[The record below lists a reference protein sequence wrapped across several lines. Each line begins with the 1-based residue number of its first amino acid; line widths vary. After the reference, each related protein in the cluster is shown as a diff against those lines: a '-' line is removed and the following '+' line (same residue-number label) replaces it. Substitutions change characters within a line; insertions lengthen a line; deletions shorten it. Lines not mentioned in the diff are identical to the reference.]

1 MTTSSG
7 GEFGNLR
14 RTRPQAP
21 VSDSYK
27 QPSAAPQRHSQVRGS
42 ADFLSLLGVTLPGVA
57 LIATTFIPWISIR
70 LPGLEHKYLTLNE
83 LSGGRFLV
91 GLVAVLMLVGLPLT
105 LVRFRVGSV
114 FLALAAGLFGWF
126 AGLAVVTIGLIR
138 SLIPDVALAGI
149 DVADGLI
156 GQGPGVVLALGAAIV
171 LSAEL
176 ARSFVGADR
185 TQRQSGVYG
194 LLALILIIGLS
205 AANHSRWVVVDS
217 DALNSQIAISGDSLF
232 GSVIISVLTWG
243 AGAFA
248 AGHLAGIAAAKSRI
262 LAVLL
267 ILLAVLKALQL
278 IVVWAGTSFLD
289 WILPSSVGDAANL
302 DLRAGFFFSSA
313 LAVAA
318 LALSLLGL
326 ASPALVDRQVSL
338 KPLSLAPAAALAVAT
353 VAMTF
358 FFNPEASGSTS
369 VGVDSETSTTV
380 GRTVASTTTLAV
392 SSTTTTVSSSA
403 LATGSDSD
411 VTLSTAFVVIADDQ
425 DYICASG
432 SGAFVG
438 DGSFVVTNEHVID
451 TAGLD
456 AGCEWLW
463 VGFGEDPSAEP
474 DTWYSAEVLWSN
486 QRDDLAILELPELR
500 AGETRPLQIRYDRL
514 KLGDEISVFGFPG
527 IGGDTLTLTKGIISG
542 FDIEF
547 GFYKV
552 SAAINKGNSGGPVLD
567 AQGRLIG
574 IATAVFRS
582 EIDCGQ
588 SETCYTDGTN
598 VGLVRPIDAARAA
611 IGEYVK

>member
-7 GEFGNLR
+7 GEFGKLGR
-14 RTRPQAP
+14 MGSRVPASETVQRSMQ
-21 VSDSYK
+21 K
-27 QPSAAPQRHSQVRGS
+27 QGS
-42 ADFLSLLGVTLPGVA
+42 FDLFSLFGFILPGVA
-57 LIATTFIPWISIR
+57 LIATSFVPWISIR

-83 LSGGRFLV
+83 LSGGRLLV
-91 GLVAVLMLVGLPLT
+91 GLVAVLMFVGLPLT

-138 SLIPDVALAGI
+138 SLIPNVALAGI

-156 GQGPGVVLALGAAIV
+156 GQGPGVVLALGAAIL

-176 ARSFVGADR
+176 ARSFEGVERA
-185 TQRQSGVYG
+185 QRQSGIYG
-194 LLALILIIGLS
+194 LLALVLIISLS

-217 DALNSQIAISGDSLF
+217 EALNGQIAISGDSLF
-232 GSVIISVLTWG
+232 GSVIISVFTWG

-248 AGHLAGIAAAKSRI
+248 AGNLAGIAAAKSRI

-267 ILLAVLKALQL
+267 IFLAILKALQL

-289 WILPSSVGDAANL
+289 WLLPSSVGNVANL
-302 DLRAGFFFSSA
+302 ELRAGFFFSVGLS
-313 LAVAA
+313 VVA
-318 LALSLLGL
+318 LALSITGL
-326 ASPALVDRQVSL
+326 ANPALVERQVSL
-338 KPLSLAPAAALAVAT
+338 KPVSLAPAAALAVAA
-353 VAMTF
+353 VVMTF
-358 FFNPEASGSTS
+358 FYSPGTSGDVAAEVSENSSTS
-369 VGVDSETSTTV
+369 VLEAVTTTSTTQP
-380 GRTVASTTTLAV
+380 LAEK
-392 SSTTTTVSSSA
+392 S
-403 LATGSDSD
+403 GSDTD
-411 VTLSTAFVVIADDQ
+411 VTLSTAFVVIADDE

-438 DGSFVVTNEHVID
+438 DGSYVVTNEHVVSSE
-451 TAGLD
+451 GLD
-456 AGCEWLW
+456 AGCDWLW

-474 DTWYSAEVLWSN
+474 DTWYAADVLWN
-486 QRDDLAILELPELR
+486 DREDDLALVQLAELR

-542 FDIEF
+542 FDSEY

-567 AQGRLIG
+567 EQGRLIG

-582 EIDCGQ
+582 EINCDD
-588 SETCYTDGTN
+588 SEICYSDGTN
-598 VGLVRPIDAARAA
+598 VGLVRPIDAVKSA
-611 IGEYVK
+611 IGEYIK

>member
-1 MTTSSG
+1 M
-7 GEFGNLR
+7 
-14 RTRPQAP
+14 
-21 VSDSYK
+21 
-27 QPSAAPQRHSQVRGS
+27 
-42 ADFLSLLGVTLPGVA
+42 LL
-57 LIATTFIPWISIR
+57 
-70 LPGLEHKYLTLNE
+70 
-83 LSGGRFLV
+83 
-91 GLVAVLMLVGLPLT
+91 LVGLPLS

-149 DVADGLI
+149 DMADGLI
-156 GQGPGVVLALGAAIV
+156 GQGPGVVLALGSAIV

-176 ARSFVGADR
+176 ARSFVGTDR

-194 LLALILIIGLS
+194 LLALILVIGLS

-217 DALNSQIAISGDSLF
+217 DVLNSQIAVSGDSLF

-262 LAVLL
+262 LALLL

-289 WILPSSVGDAANL
+289 WVLPSSVGDVANL
-302 DLRAGFFFSSA
+302 DLRAGFFFSAA

-318 LALSLLGL
+318 LALSLFGL

-338 KPLSLAPAAALAVAT
+338 KPLSLAPAAALTVAT

-358 FFNPEASGSTS
+358 FYNPEASGNTA
-369 VGVDSETSTTV
+369 VEANGETSTTV
-380 GRTVASTTTLAV
+380 VRTVAPTTALAMDSTTSTVAGSAV
-392 SSTTTTVSSSA
+392 AS
-403 LATGSDSD
+403 GSDSD
-411 VTLSTAFVVIADDQ
+411 VTLSTAFVVIGDDQ

-456 AGCEWLW
+456 AGCKWLW

-567 AQGRLIG
+567 TQGRLIG

-611 IGEYVK
+611 IGEYVR

>member
-21 VSDSYK
+21 VSDSYQ
-27 QPSAAPQRHSQVRGS
+27 QPSAAPQRHAQVRGS
-42 ADFLSLLGVTLPGVA
+42 VDFLSLLGVILPGVA
-57 LIATTFIPWISIR
+57 LIASSFIPWISIR

-91 GLVAVLMLVGLPLT
+91 GLVAVLMLVGLPLS

-114 FLALAAGLFGWF
+114 FLALGAGLFGWF
-126 AGLAVVTIGLIR
+126 AGLTVVTIGLIR
-138 SLIPDVALAGI
+138 SLIPDFALAGI
-149 DVADGLI
+149 DIADGLI
-156 GQGPGVVLALGAAIV
+156 GQGPGVVLGLGSAIV

-194 LLALILIIGLS
+194 LLALILVIGLS

-289 WILPSSVGDAANL
+289 WILPSSVGDVANL
-302 DLRAGFFFSSA
+302 DLRAGFFFSVV

-318 LALSLLGL
+318 VALSVVGL
-326 ASPALVDRQVSL
+326 ASSHFVERQVSL
-338 KPLSLAPAAALAVAT
+338 KPLSLAPAAALALAA

-358 FFNPEASGSTS
+358 FFNPEASEQVAADVTTTTSTTLRAATTTTSTTESPTTTAAKSSATGSTS
-369 VGVDSETSTTV
+369 
-380 GRTVASTTTLAV
+380 
-392 SSTTTTVSSSA
+392 
-403 LATGSDSD
+403 SDAD
-411 VTLSTAFVVIADDQ
+411 VTLSTAFVVIADND

-438 DGSFVVTNEHVID
+438 DGSFVVTNEHVVNNED
-451 TAGLD
+451 LD
-456 AGCEWLW
+456 AGCDWLW
-463 VGFGEDPSAEP
+463 VGFGEDPSTEP
-474 DTWYSAEVLWSN
+474 DTWYSADVLWSDVE
-486 QRDDLAILELPELR
+486 DDLAILKLPELR
-500 AGETRPLQIRYDRL
+500 AGETRSLPIRYDRL

-542 FDIEF
+542 FDSEF

-552 SAAINKGNSGGPVLD
+552 SAAINAGNSGGPVLD
-567 AQGRLIG
+567 SQGRLIG
-574 IATAVFRS
+574 IATAVFRRES
-582 EIDCGQ
+582 D
-588 SETCYTDGTN
+588 TN

-611 IGEYVK
+611 IGEYVR

>member
-1 MTTSSG
+1 MTASSG

-14 RTRPQAP
+14 RTRPQAL
-21 VSDSYK
+21 VSDSYQ
-27 QPSAAPQRHSQVRGS
+27 QPSVAPRRHSPDRGS
-42 ADFLSLLGVTLPGVA
+42 VDFRSLLGIILPGVA
-57 LIATTFIPWISIR
+57 LIATSFIPWISIR
-70 LPGLEHKYLTLNE
+70 LPGLEHKYLTLNQ

-91 GLVAVLMLVGLPLT
+91 GLVAVLMLVGLPLS
-105 LVRFRVGSV
+105 LARFRVGSV
-114 FLALAAGLFGWF
+114 FLALATGLFGWF
-126 AGLAVVTIGLIR
+126 AGLALVTIGLIR
-138 SLIPDVALAGI
+138 TLIPDVALAGI

-176 ARSFVGADR
+176 ARSFVGTDR
-185 TQRQSGVYG
+185 NQRKSGVYG
-194 LLALILIIGLS
+194 LLALVVIIGLAS
-205 AANHSRWVVVDS
+205 ANHSRWVVVDS
-217 DALNSQIAISGDSLF
+217 QALNSQIAISGDSLF
-232 GSVIISVLTWG
+232 GSVIVSVLTWG

-248 AGHLAGIAAAKSRI
+248 AGHLAGITAAKSRI

-289 WILPSSVGDAANL
+289 WILPSNLGDVANL
-302 DLRAGFFFSSA
+302 DLRMGFFVSGA

-318 LALSLLGL
+318 LALSVIGL
-326 ASPALVDRQVSL
+326 ASPALVDRLVSL
-338 KPLSLAPAAALAVAT
+338 KPMSLAPAAALAVAA

-358 FFNPEASGSTS
+358 LYDPETPGDVAAEVS
-369 VGVDSETSTTV
+369 DSSSTTV
-380 GRTVASTTTLAV
+380 PEAATTTSTSQPLAER
-392 SSTTTTVSSSA
+392 SGGDT
-403 LATGSDSD
+403 D
-411 VTLSTAFVVIADDQ
+411 VTLSTAFVVIADDE

-438 DGSFVVTNEHVID
+438 DGSFVVTNEHVVSSE
-451 TAGLD
+451 GLD
-456 AGCEWLW
+456 AGCDWLW

-474 DTWYSAEVLWSN
+474 DTWYAAEVLWSDSA
-486 QRDDLAILELPELR
+486 DDLAIVQLAELR

-542 FDIEF
+542 FDSKY

-582 EIDCGQ
+582 EIDCGESQ
-588 SETCYTDGTN
+588 ICYSDGTN
-598 VGLVRPIDAARAA
+598 VGLVRPIDAAKSA
-611 IGEYVK
+611 IGDYVK

>member
-1 MTTSSG
+1 
-7 GEFGNLR
+7 
-14 RTRPQAP
+14 
-21 VSDSYK
+21 
-27 QPSAAPQRHSQVRGS
+27 
-42 ADFLSLLGVTLPGVA
+42 LLGVILPGVA
-57 LIATTFIPWISIR
+57 LIASSFIPWISIR

-91 GLVAVLMLVGLPLT
+91 GLVAVLMLVGLPLS

-114 FLALAAGLFGWF
+114 FLALGAGLFGWF
-126 AGLAVVTIGLIR
+126 AGLTVVTIGLIR
-138 SLIPDVALAGI
+138 SLIPDFALAGI
-149 DVADGLI
+149 DIADGLI
-156 GQGPGVVLALGAAIV
+156 GQGPGVVLGLGSAIV

-194 LLALILIIGLS
+194 LLALILVIGLS

-289 WILPSSVGDAANL
+289 WILPSSVGDVANL
-302 DLRAGFFFSSA
+302 DLRAGFFFSVV

-318 LALSLLGL
+318 VALSVVGL
-326 ASPALVDRQVSL
+326 ASSHFVERQVSL
-338 KPLSLAPAAALAVAT
+338 KPLSLAPAAALALAA

-358 FFNPEASGSTS
+358 FFNPEASEQVAADVTTT
-369 VGVDSETSTTV
+369 TSTTL
-380 GRTVASTTTLAV
+380 RAVATTTSTTE
-392 SSTTTTVSSSA
+392 SPTTTAAKSSA
-403 LATGSDSD
+403 TGRTGSDAD
-411 VTLSTAFVVIADDQ
+411 VTLSTAFVVIADND

-463 VGFGEDPSAEP
+463 VGFGEDPSTEP
-474 DTWYSAEVLWSN
+474 DTWYSADVLWSDVE
-486 QRDDLAILELPELR
+486 DDLAILKLPELR
-500 AGETRPLQIRYDRL
+500 AGETRPLSIRYDRL

-542 FDIEF
+542 FDAVE

-552 SAAINKGNSGGPVLD
+552 SASINAGNSGGPVLD
-567 AQGRLIG
+567 SQGKLIG
-574 IATAVFRS
+574 IASAVIRS
-582 EIDCGQ
+582 EVSCEASQ
-588 SETCYTDGTN
+588 TCYTDGTN

-611 IGEYVK
+611 IGEYVR

>member
-1 MTTSSG
+1 
-7 GEFGNLR
+7 
-14 RTRPQAP
+14 
-21 VSDSYK
+21 
-27 QPSAAPQRHSQVRGS
+27 
-42 ADFLSLLGVTLPGVA
+42 
-57 LIATTFIPWISIR
+57 
-70 LPGLEHKYLTLNE
+70 
-83 LSGGRFLV
+83 
-91 GLVAVLMLVGLPLT
+91 
-105 LVRFRVGSV
+105 
-114 FLALAAGLFGWF
+114 
-126 AGLAVVTIGLIR
+126 
-138 SLIPDVALAGI
+138 
-149 DVADGLI
+149 
-156 GQGPGVVLALGAAIV
+156 
-171 LSAEL
+171 
-176 ARSFVGADR
+176 
-185 TQRQSGVYG
+185 
-194 LLALILIIGLS
+194 
-205 AANHSRWVVVDS
+205 
-217 DALNSQIAISGDSLF
+217 
-232 GSVIISVLTWG
+232 
-243 AGAFA
+243 
-248 AGHLAGIAAAKSRI
+248 
-262 LAVLL
+262 
-267 ILLAVLKALQL
+267 
-278 IVVWAGTSFLD
+278 
-289 WILPSSVGDAANL
+289 
-302 DLRAGFFFSSA
+302 
-313 LAVAA
+313 
-318 LALSLLGL
+318 
-326 ASPALVDRQVSL
+326 
-338 KPLSLAPAAALAVAT
+338 
-353 VAMTF
+353 
-358 FFNPEASGSTS
+358 
-369 VGVDSETSTTV
+369 
-380 GRTVASTTTLAV
+380 V
-392 SSTTTTVSSSA
+392 SSTTTTASSSA

>member
-14 RTRPQAP
+14 RTRPQAS
-21 VSDSYK
+21 VSDLYQ
-27 QPSAAPQRHSQVRGS
+27 QPSGARRRHSPGRGS
-42 ADFLSLLGVTLPGVA
+42 IDFLSLLGIILPGVA
-57 LIATTFIPWISIR
+57 LIATSFIPWISIR

-91 GLVAVLMLVGLPLT
+91 GLVAVLMLVGLPLS

-138 SLIPDVALAGI
+138 TLIPDVALAGI

-185 TQRQSGVYG
+185 NQRQSGVYG
-194 LLALILIIGLS
+194 LLALVLIVALA

-232 GSVIISVLTWG
+232 GSVIVSVLTWG

-289 WILPSSVGDAANL
+289 WILPSGVGDVANL
-302 DLRAGFFFSSA
+302 DLRMGFFFSGALSASA
-313 LAVAA
+313 LV
-318 LALSLLGL
+318 LSVIGL
-326 ASPALVDRQVSL
+326 ASPALVDRPVSL
-338 KPLSLAPAAALAVAT
+338 TPLSLAPAAALAVAT
-353 VAMTF
+353 VSMTF
-358 FFNPEASGSTS
+358 FYDPGTPGDVAAEVSDNSSTS
-369 VGVDSETSTTV
+369 VLEAVTTTST
-380 GRTVASTTTLAV
+380 SQPLAE
-392 SSTTTTVSSSA
+392 SS
-403 LATGSDSD
+403 GSDTD
-411 VTLSTAFVVIADDQ
+411 VTLSTAFVVIADDE

-438 DGSFVVTNEHVID
+438 DGSYVVTNEHVVSSED
-451 TAGLD
+451 LD
-456 AGCEWLW
+456 AGCDWLW

-474 DTWYSAEVLWSN
+474 DTWYAAEVLWSDGE
-486 QRDDLAILELPELR
+486 DDLAIVQLVDLR
-500 AGETRPLQIRYDRL
+500 AGETRPLEIRYDRL
-514 KLGDEISVFGFPG
+514 KLGDEVSVFGFPG

-542 FDIEF
+542 FDSEY

-582 EIDCGQ
+582 EIDCGESQ
-588 SETCYTDGTN
+588 ICYSDGTN
-598 VGLVRPIDAARAA
+598 VGLVRPIDAAKSA

>member
-21 VSDSYK
+21 VSASHQ
-27 QPSAAPQRHSQVRGS
+27 QPSAAPQHHTQARGS
-42 ADFLSLLGVTLPGVA
+42 VDYLSLLGVILPGVA
-57 LIATTFIPWISIR
+57 LIATSFIPWVSIR

-91 GLVAVLMLVGLPLT
+91 GLVAVLLLVGLPLSF
-105 LVRFRVGSV
+105 VRFRVGSI
-114 FLALAAGLFGWF
+114 FLALGVGLFGWF
-126 AGLAVVTIGLIR
+126 AGLAVITIGLIR

-176 ARSFVGADR
+176 ARNFAGANR
-185 TQRQSGVYG
+185 AQRSSGVYG
-194 LLALILIIGLS
+194 LLALVVIIGLS

-217 DALNSQIAISGDSLF
+217 DALSSQIAISGDSLF
-232 GSVIISVLTWG
+232 GSVVISVLTWG

-248 AGHLAGIAAAKSRI
+248 AGHLAGLAAAKSRI

-267 ILLAVLKALQL
+267 ILLTVLKALQL

-289 WILPSSVGDAANL
+289 WILPSSVGNVANL
-302 DLRAGFFFSSA
+302 DLRAGFFFSA
-313 LAVAA
+313 GLGLAA
-318 LALSLLGL
+318 LALSILGL
-326 ASPALVDRQVSL
+326 ASPALVERQVSI

-358 FFNPEASGSTS
+358 FYNPEPSEERPVEVASSPPTTLKQ
-369 VGVDSETSTTV
+369 ETSTTSTSMPAV
-380 GRTVASTTTLAV
+380 TTTAAST
-392 SSTTTTVSSSA
+392 SSGASSSDA
-403 LATGSDSD
+403 D

-425 DYICASG
+425 DFICAAG

-438 DGSFVVTNEHVID
+438 DGSFVVTNEHVIN
-451 TAGLD
+451 TEGLD
-456 AGCEWLW
+456 VGCEWLW

-486 QRDDLAILELPELR
+486 FEDDLAILELPELR
-500 AGETRPLQIRYDRL
+500 TGETRPLQIRYDRL
-514 KLGDEISVFGFPG
+514 KLGDEISVFGFPD

-542 FDIEF
+542 FDTEE

-552 SAAINKGNSGGPVLD
+552 SAAINAGNSGGPVLD
-567 AQGRLIG
+567 SQGKLIG
-574 IATAVFRS
+574 IASAVIRS
-582 EIDCGQ
+582 EISCGA
-588 SETCYTDGTN
+588 SKTCYTDGTN

>member
-14 RTRPQAP
+14 RPRPQAS
-21 VSDSYK
+21 VSDLYQ
-27 QPSAAPQRHSQVRGS
+27 QPSAARRRHSPDRGS
-42 ADFLSLLGVTLPGVA
+42 IDFLSLLGIILPGVA
-57 LIATTFIPWISIR
+57 LIATSFIPWISIR

-91 GLVAVLMLVGLPLT
+91 GLVAVLMLVGLPLS

-138 SLIPDVALAGI
+138 ILIPDVALAGI
-149 DVADGLI
+149 DVAGGLI

-185 TQRQSGVYG
+185 NQRQSGVYG
-194 LLALILIIGLS
+194 LLALVLIVALA
-205 AANHSRWVVVDS
+205 AANHSHWVVVDS

-232 GSVIISVLTWG
+232 GSVIVSVLMWG

-267 ILLAVLKALQL
+267 ILLAALKALQL

-289 WILPSSVGDAANL
+289 WILPSGVGGVANL
-302 DLRAGFFFSSA
+302 DLRMGFFFSGALSA
-313 LAVAA
+313 AA
-318 LALSLLGL
+318 LALSVIGL
-326 ASPALVDRQVSL
+326 ASPALVDRPVSL
-338 KPLSLAPAAALAVAT
+338 NPLSLAPAAALAVAT
-353 VAMTF
+353 VSMTF
-358 FFNPEASGSTS
+358 FYNPGTPGDVAAEVSNNSSTS
-369 VGVDSETSTTV
+369 VLEAVTTTST
-380 GRTVASTTTLAV
+380 SEPLAE
-392 SSTTTTVSSSA
+392 SS
-403 LATGSDSD
+403 GSDTD
-411 VTLSTAFVVIADDQ
+411 VTLSTAFVVIADDE
-425 DYICASG
+425 DYICAFG

-438 DGSFVVTNEHVID
+438 DGSYVVTNEHVVSSE
-451 TAGLD
+451 GLD
-456 AGCEWLW
+456 AGCDWLG
-463 VGFGEDPSAEP
+463 VAFGEDPSAEP
-474 DTWYSAEVLWSN
+474 DTWYAAEVLWSDGE
-486 QRDDLAILELPELR
+486 DDLAIVQLVDLR

-514 KLGDEISVFGFPG
+514 KLGDEVSVFGFPG

-542 FDIEF
+542 FDSDY

-582 EIDCGQ
+582 EIDCGESQ
-588 SETCYTDGTN
+588 ICYSDGTN
-598 VGLVRPIDAARAA
+598 LGLVRPIDAAKSA

>member
-14 RTRPQAP
+14 RTRPQAS
-21 VSDSYK
+21 VSDSYQ
-27 QPSAAPQRHSQVRGS
+27 QPSTAPRRHSPDRGPV
-42 ADFLSLLGVTLPGVA
+42 DFLSLLGIVLPGVA
-57 LIATTFIPWISIR
+57 LVATSFIPWISIR
-70 LPGLEHKYLTLNE
+70 LPGLEHTYLTLNE

-91 GLVAVLMLVGLPLT
+91 GLVAVLMLVGLPLS

-114 FLALAAGLFGWF
+114 FLALASGLFGWF
-126 AGLAVVTIGLIR
+126 AGLAVVTLGLIR
-138 SLIPDVALAGI
+138 TLIPDVALADI
-149 DVADGLI
+149 DVVDGLI

-176 ARSFVGADR
+176 ARGFVGADR
-185 TQRQSGVYG
+185 NQRQSGVYG
-194 LLALILIIGLS
+194 LLALVLIIGLA
-205 AANHSRWVVVDS
+205 AANHSRWVVVES
-217 DALNSQIAISGDSLF
+217 EALNSQIAISGDSLF

-243 AGAFA
+243 AGALA
-248 AGHLAGIAAAKSRI
+248 AGHLAGIPAAKSRI

-267 ILLAVLKALQL
+267 ILLAVLKAFQL

-289 WILPSSVGDAANL
+289 WILPSGVGDVASL
-302 DLRAGFFFSSA
+302 DLRMGFFFSGA

-318 LALSLLGL
+318 LVLSVIGL
-326 ASPALVDRQVSL
+326 ASPALVDRPVSL
-338 KPLSLAPAAALAVAT
+338 KPLSLAPAAALVVAA

-358 FFNPEASGSTS
+358 FYNPGTPGDVAAEASDDSSTS
-369 VGVDSETSTTV
+369 VLETVTTTST
-380 GRTVASTTTLAV
+380 SQPLAER
-392 SSTTTTVSSSA
+392 S
-403 LATGSDSD
+403 GSDTD
-411 VTLSTAFVVIADDQ
+411 VTLSTAFVVIADDE

-438 DGSFVVTNEHVID
+438 DGSYVVTNEHVVSSE
-451 TAGLD
+451 GLD
-456 AGCEWLW
+456 AGCDWLW

-474 DTWYSAEVLWSN
+474 DTWYAAEVLWSDGE
-486 QRDDLAILELPELR
+486 DDLAIVQLAELR
-500 AGETRPLQIRYDRL
+500 VGETRPLQIRYDRL
-514 KLGDEISVFGFPG
+514 KLGDEVSVFGFPG

-542 FDIEF
+542 FDNQY

-582 EIDCGQ
+582 EIDCGESQ
-588 SETCYTDGTN
+588 ICYSDGTN
-598 VGLVRPIDAARAA
+598 VGLVRPIDSAKSA